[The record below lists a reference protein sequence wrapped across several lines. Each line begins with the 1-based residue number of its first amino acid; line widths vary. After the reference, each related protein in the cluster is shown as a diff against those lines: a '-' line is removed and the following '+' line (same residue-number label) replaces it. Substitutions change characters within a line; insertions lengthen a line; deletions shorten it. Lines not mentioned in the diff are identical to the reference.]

1 MSSKNLQNP
10 KPDDQVCYN
19 CKWIGWHI
27 AIGQG
32 LRCALRERQ
41 LIPSRYYTCEKF
53 EFQNEKISLVNSVN
67 YNSFVHSNK
76 LMGAIHV

>member
-1 MSSKNLQNP
+1 MSSKNVQNP

-53 EFQNEKISLVNSVN
+53 EFLNEKKKKT
-67 YNSFVHSNK
+67 NK
-76 LMGAIHV
+76 NQL